1 MRDIMCME
9 GYDKV
14 LGEEFSYQTLA
25 SYAIYIIVSCII
37 ILIMIGIYR
46 LLVKNKEK
54 KRINSVEKNIQSIYK
69 ELEKI
74 NEKLDRIYN
83 NDSDDFIDK

>member
-1 MRDIMCME
+1 MVED
-9 GYDKV
+9 
-14 LGEEFSYQTLA
+14 FSYQAIA
-25 SYAIYIIVSCII
+25 SYAVYIIVACII
-37 ILIMIGIYR
+37 ILIMLGISR
-46 LLVKNKEK
+46 LLGKNKDK
-54 KRINSVEKNIQSIYK
+54 KRINSVEKNIQLIYK

>member
-1 MRDIMCME
+1 M
-9 GYDKV
+9 

-25 SYAIYIIVSCII
+25 SYAIYIIVACII
-37 ILIMIGIYR
+37 ILIMLSISK
-46 LLVKNKEK
+46 LLGKNKEK
-54 KRINSVEKNIQSIYK
+54 KRINSVEKNIQLIYK

-83 NDSDDFIDK
+83 NDSDDFVDK

>member
-1 MRDIMCME
+1 M
-9 GYDKV
+9 

-25 SYAIYIIVSCII
+25 SYALYIIVACII
-37 ILIMIGIYR
+37 ILIMMGIYR

-54 KRINSVEKNIQSIYK
+54 KRINSVEKNIQLIYK

-74 NEKLDRIYN
+74 NDKLDRIYN
-83 NDSDDFIDK
+83 NDSDDFVDK

>member
-1 MRDIMCME
+1 M
-9 GYDKV
+9 
-14 LGEEFSYQTLA
+14 GEDFSYQAIA
-25 SYAIYIIVSCII
+25 SYAVYIIVACII
-37 ILIMIGIYR
+37 ILIMLGISR
-46 LLVKNKEK
+46 LLEKNKDK
-54 KRINSVEKNIQSIYK
+54 KRINSVEKNIQLIYK